1 MTGTPTPEWLVER
14 LHAGDLPPDQ
24 AAQVRARLEAEEGGL
39 ARLEALAK
47 DDAALRAV
55 HPPGPVLAEIRRR
68 AGAPAPRREASRRIF
83 LLLPALAGVA
93 AAALLVVKLGVVQPG
108 QGGRHE
114 TEQLKGNG
122 PRLVAARERPGLEA
136 EPLPSGTRARAG
148 DVLQLSYLSA
158 GRPYGVVL
166 SIDGRGTVTRHWP
179 ESGDGAAP
187 LEARGAVPLAHA
199 YILDDA
205 PTFER
210 FFLVTGNTAF
220 AVQVPLEAARH
231 LAASGA
237 ARTAPLGL
245 PAGLEQTTLL
255 LEKLP

>member
-1 MTGTPTPEWLVER
+1 
-14 LHAGDLPPDQ
+14 
-24 AAQVRARLEAEEGGL
+24 
-39 ARLEALAK
+39 
-47 DDAALRAV
+47 
-55 HPPGPVLAEIRRR
+55 
-68 AGAPAPRREASRRIF
+68 
-83 LLLPALAGVA
+83 
-93 AAALLVVKLGVVQPG
+93 VKLGVVPPG
-108 QGGRHE
+108 PGGRDE
-114 TEQLKGNG
+114 TERVKGNG
-122 PRLVAARERPGLEA
+122 PRLAVARERPGLDA
-136 EPLPSGTRARAG
+136 EPLGPGARARAG

-205 PTFER
+205 PGFER
-210 FFLVTGNTAF
+210 FFLVTGNTVF
-220 AVQVPLEAARH
+220 AVQVPLEAARRITS
-231 LAASGA
+231 SGA

-245 PAGLEQTTLL
+245 PAGFEQATLL

>member
-14 LHAGDLPPDQ
+14 LYAGDLPPDQ

-47 DDAALRAV
+47 DDAAMRAA

-68 AGAPAPRREASRRIF
+68 AGAAAPRWRARRGF
-83 LLLPALAGVA
+83 LLLAPTLAGVA
-93 AAALLVVKLGVVQPG
+93 AAALLVVKLGVAPG
-108 QGGRHE
+108 PGVRDEGERV
-114 TEQLKGNG
+114 KGNG
-122 PRLVAARERPGLEA
+122 PRLAVARERPGLDA
-136 EPLPSGTRARAG
+136 EPLGPGARARAG

-166 SIDGRGTVTRHWP
+166 SIDGRGAVTRHWP
-179 ESGDGAAP
+179 ESGDSAAP
-187 LEARGAVPLAHA
+187 LEAGGAVPLAHA

-220 AVQVPLEAARH
+220 AIQVPLEAARR

-237 ARTAPLGL
+237 ARAAPLGL
-245 PAGLEQTTLL
+245 PAGLDQTTLL